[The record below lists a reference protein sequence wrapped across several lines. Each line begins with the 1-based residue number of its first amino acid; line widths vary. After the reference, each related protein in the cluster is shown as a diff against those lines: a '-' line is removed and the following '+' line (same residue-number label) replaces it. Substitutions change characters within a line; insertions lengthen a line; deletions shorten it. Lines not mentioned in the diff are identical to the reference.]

1 MEIVCSLGE
10 LRSSL
15 PSAVALGAFDGL
27 HKGHMAVI
35 RAAVQK
41 GESLQSAVLTF
52 ARSPSG
58 KAELLTGEEKEKL
71 LKEAGVRRMYS
82 LEFSELKE
90 WDARRFVKEILFEKC
105 GARLLCCG
113 EDFRFG
119 KGREGDVSLL
129 GQLCE
134 RQGASL
140 IVVPPV
146 KEGGEKISSTRIRL
160 AVEQGEISLANK
172 LLGRPFGFF
181 AEVIH
186 GNHIGG
192 PILGTPTLNQAVPEN
207 FCLPPFGVYSSWVQ
221 VGGDFF
227 YGVTNI
233 GVKPTV
239 GSDRVLAETYLPGFS
254 GDLYGRKVRLC
265 LLEFIRP
272 EKKFSSLEE
281 LKEEIKRN
289 ARSAEKS
296 AKSFPPPCFGLE

>member
-1 MEIVCSLGE
+1 MEV
-10 LRSSL
+10 LRSLKEIETS
-15 PSAVALGAFDGL
+15 PPAAVALGAFDGL

-41 GESLQSAVLTF
+41 SGSLQSAVFTF

-82 LEFSELKE
+82 LKFSELKDWE
-90 WDARRFVKEILFEKC
+90 ARRFVQEILFEKC
-105 GARLLCCG
+105 GAKLLCCG

-134 RQGASL
+134 RQGVSL
-140 IVVPPV
+140 IVAPPV

-172 LLGRPFGFF
+172 LLGRPFGFWE
-181 AEVIH
+181 EVIH

-192 PILGTPTLNQAVPEN
+192 PVLGAPTLNQTVPEN

-221 VGGDFF
+221 VEGAFF

-254 GDLYGRKVRLC
+254 GDLYGQKVRLC

-272 EKKFSSLEE
+272 EKKFSSLKE
-281 LKEEIKRN
+281 LKEEIERN

-296 AKSFPPPCFGLE
+296 AKAFPPPGFGLE

>member
-1 MEIVCSLGE
+1 MEIVRSLGE
-10 LRSSL
+10 LFSSL
-15 PSAVALGAFDGL
+15 PSAIALGAFDGL
-27 HKGHMAVI
+27 HRGHMAVV
-35 RAAVQK
+35 REAAQNGK
-41 GESLQSAVLTF
+41 GLQSAVLTF

-71 LKEAGVRRMYS
+71 LEAAGVSRMYS
-82 LEFSELKE
+82 IPFSELRDWE
-90 WDARRFVKEILFEKC
+90 ARRFVQEILFEKC
-105 GARLLCCG
+105 GAKLLCCG

-129 GQLCE
+129 KVLCRE
-134 RQGASL
+134 RGAAL
-140 IVVPPV
+140 IVAPPV
-146 KEGGEKISSTRIRL
+146 KEGGEKVSSTRIRL
-160 AVEQGEISLANK
+160 AVEQGEIPLANR
-172 LLGRPFGFF
+172 LLGRPFGFWE
-181 AEVIH
+181 EVIH

-192 PILGTPTLNQAVPEN
+192 PVLGTPTLNQAVPEN